1 MKAKGPAILR
11 GHISL
16 LSTTFGAVET
26 IQAVQQKSVT
36 VGSPISAS
44 ALEKFMANQE
54 HDIINALRT
63 RPSADVRLHKPF
75 LIALRSDVLQPVTV
89 P

>member
-1 MKAKGPAILR
+1 
-11 GHISL
+11 
-16 LSTTFGAVET
+16 
-26 IQAVQQKSVT
+26 
-36 VGSPISAS
+36 
-44 ALEKFMANQE
+44 MANQE

-75 LIALRSDVLQPVTV
+75 LIAIRSDVLQPVTV